1 MSVESQLSVISDQNV
16 WKCINLLNVIN
27 FLFTHI
33 TSHHY
38 LTFGRIVLTR
48 RSANTTSDHP
58 DTQRLH
64 PIVGVNIRCKVMGA
78 SLRNSM
84 ELNFNEAEKNHV

>member
-1 MSVESQLSVISDQNV
+1 MNSNV
-16 WKCINLLNVIN
+16 
-27 FLFTHI
+27 LFTYF

-38 LTFGRIVLTR
+38 LAIQRINTFGGIVFTGS
-48 RSANTTSDHP
+48 SADTTSDHP

-78 SLRNSM
+78 SLRNSVEM
-84 ELNFNEAEKNHV
+84 NFNEAEKHHV

>member
-1 MSVESQLSVISDQNV
+1 MLYIFLAIQIIKGMNSNV
-16 WKCINLLNVIN
+16 
-27 FLFTHI
+27 LFTHF

-38 LTFGRIVLTR
+38 LAFGRVVLIG

-64 PIVGVNIRCKVMGA
+64 PIVGVNIKCKVMGA
-78 SLRNSM
+78 SLRNSV
-84 ELNFNEAEKNHV
+84 ELNFNEAEKNYV

>member
-1 MSVESQLSVISDQNV
+1 MLYIFLAIKIIKGMNSNV
-16 WKCINLLNVIN
+16 
-27 FLFTHI
+27 LFTHF

-38 LTFGRIVLTR
+38 LAFGRIVLTG

-58 DTQRLH
+58 NTQRLH
-64 PIVGVNIRCKVMGA
+64 PIVGVNIKCKVMGA
-78 SLRNSM
+78 SLRNSV

>member
-16 WKCINLLNVIN
+16 WKCINLLNVIH
-27 FLFTHI
+27 FLFTQF

-38 LTFGRIVLTR
+38 LAFGGIVLTG

-64 PIVGVNIRCKVMGA
+64 PIVGGQY
-78 SLRNSM
+78 
-84 ELNFNEAEKNHV
+84 

>member
-1 MSVESQLSVISDQNV
+1 MLYIFLAIKIIKSMNSNV
-16 WKCINLLNVIN
+16 
-27 FLFTHI
+27 LFTHF

-38 LTFGRIVLTR
+38 LAFGGIVLTG
-48 RSANTTSDHP
+48 RSANTTSDHA

-78 SLRNSM
+78 SLRNSV

>member
-1 MSVESQLSVISDQNV
+1 MLYIFLAIKIIKGMNSNV
-16 WKCINLLNVIN
+16 
-27 FLFTHI
+27 LFTHS

-38 LTFGRIVLTR
+38 LAFGGIVLTR

-78 SLRNSM
+78 SLRNSVEM
-84 ELNFNEAEKNHV
+84 NFNEVEKHHV

>member
-1 MSVESQLSVISDQNV
+1 MLYIFLAIKIIKSMNSNV
-16 WKCINLLNVIN
+16 
-27 FLFTHI
+27 LFTHF

-38 LTFGRIVLTR
+38 LAFGGIVLTGR
-48 RSANTTSDHP
+48 LANSTSDHP

-64 PIVGVNIRCKVMGA
+64 PIVGFNIRCKVMGA

-84 ELNFNEAEKNHV
+84 ELNFNEAEKNP